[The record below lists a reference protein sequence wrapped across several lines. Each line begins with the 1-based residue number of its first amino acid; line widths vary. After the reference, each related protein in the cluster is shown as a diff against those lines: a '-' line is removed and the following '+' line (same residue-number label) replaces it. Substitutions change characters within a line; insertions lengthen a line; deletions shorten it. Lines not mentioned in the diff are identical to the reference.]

1 VHRHLL
7 VVATD
12 GKVREA
18 LSADL
23 RAMGFKITL
32 AVNASQAL
40 RVAKSVSVQ
49 AVLIESHLPDMPA
62 TELRTRLQEIRPNC
76 RIVVL
81 SGFNL
86 VRNSSELL
94 QFGANDYLVHTDQVV
109 ELLKSADTTGVDVDT
124 WSGKGTQA
132 LINVIDGL
140 VGLLEL
146 EYRRFGSTSHVAME
160 LARATVE
167 ELGAD
172 EDMMYEV
179 VLGTLLRD
187 LGRAGLEPEPLTEK
201 VFTDSERNRFI
212 DEHVTA
218 SLRMFEHIDF
228 PWKVL
233 SVVRH
238 HHERYNGTGAPDGLR
253 GREIPM
259 GARIVSVVDAYVALT
274 SGKGEDSMN
283 PDEALRVLAEETG
296 RQFDPEVVEA
306 FNRVIDK
313 RLLGR
318 KSSKKPV
325 VLLAEPEPQ
334 FRRLLKVHLANIG
347 LTVKEARNYEKCKEH
362 MLKSPPDLAIINI
375 DADPWEAF
383 QLLDEIQRD
392 ENLCRVPIAFLSTRN
407 DRSLKLR
414 ALRQG
419 VEDYMIKGDDMEEL
433 IARVEN
439 IVVRRAIRADGESRR
454 GRRGVMGRLE
464 NLGLPDIVQ
473 TLTIGMK
480 TACVSLTSGKRTGR
494 IWFENGTPKHAQ
506 CAQLTGEDAFYEMM
520 RWKAGEFVIE
530 HRSRTRRN
538 TIEHDSMFL
547 LMEGLRQIDE
557 RASAD
562 AKAAS

>member
-1 VHRHLL
+1 MHRHFL

-23 RAMGFKITL
+23 RAMGCKITL

-62 TELRTRLQEIRPNC
+62 TELRSRLQAIRPSC
-76 RIVVL
+76 RVVVL

-94 QFGANDYLVHTDQVV
+94 QFGANDYLVHVDQVV
-109 ELLKSADTTGVDVDT
+109 ELLRSADATGVDVNT

-132 LINVIDGL
+132 LINVIDAL

-160 LARATVE
+160 FARATVE

-187 LGRAGLEPEPLTEK
+187 LGKAGLKPDPVSDK
-201 VFTDSERNRFI
+201 VFTDAERNQYI
-212 DEHVTA
+212 DEHVNA

-233 SVVRH
+233 PVVRH
-238 HHERYNGTGAPDGLR
+238 HHERYNGSGAPDGLR

-259 GARIVSVVDAYVALT
+259 GARIVSVVDAYVAMT
-274 SGKGEDSMN
+274 SRKGEDSMN

-306 FNRVIDK
+306 FSRVVDK

-318 KSSKKPV
+318 KSKKKPV

-347 LTVKEARNYEKCKEH
+347 LTVKEARNYEKCKELL
-362 MLKSPPDLAIINI
+362 LKAPPDLAIINI
-375 DADPWEAF
+375 DIDPCDAF
-383 QLLDEIQRD
+383 LLLDEIQQD
-392 ENLCRVPIAFLSTRN
+392 DNLCRVPIAFMSTRS

-419 VEDYMIKGDDMEEL
+419 VEDYLIKGDDMEEV

-439 IVVRRAIRADGESRR
+439 ILVRRAIRADGESRR
-454 GRRGVMGRLE
+454 SRRGVMGRLE

-480 TACVSLTSGKRTGR
+480 TACVSLTSGKRKGR
-494 IWFENGTPKHAQ
+494 IWFENGTPKHAEW
-506 CAQLTGEDAFYEMM
+506 AKLTGEKAFYEML
-520 RWKAGEFVIE
+520 RWKTGEFVIE

-547 LMEGLRQIDE
+547 LMEGLRLIDE
-557 RASAD
+557 S